1 MYRLDKRRWGD
12 EPAVKQKSGV
22 VRKGV
27 LRAPLSTADVFW
39 RDRKNEGDLDSN
51 SEISRETALPSP
63 SPPPPAE
70 QGKS

>member
-22 VRKGV
+22 VHKGA

-39 RDRKNEGDLDSN
+39 RNRNDDLDSN
-51 SEISRETALPSP
+51 SEISRETALLPPSP
-63 SPPPPAE
+63 SPPAV
-70 QGKS
+70 QGNP